1 VTGTAIAWLAVGVG
15 APVAAA
21 SAPATPAVTPGSSLL
36 VPLLASAIALATP
49 LLLAALGELV
59 TERAGVL
66 NIGVEGLVLTGAFV
80 GMLGCHASG
89 SPIAG
94 MVAACTAAAAVGAL
108 FALWVVVLDVDQVVA
123 GAAVN
128 LLALGVTGVAYR
140 SFFGVTGTALTVATF
155 EPLHIGPDLAVLAPL
170 RQPAPVYVALALVP
184 VLWLLLFRTRFGLRL
199 RAAGEAPD
207 AAESL
212 GVRVEALRWVAILV
226 GALLAG
232 AAGGYLALAY
242 SNTFVEG
249 MSAGRGFI
257 ALAIVVFGRWRP
269 LGVLAGALVFG
280 VANAM
285 QFQLQAAGVVVSYH
299 LLLMLPYVLTL
310 TVLALASGARNAPAA
325 LGRRRSS
332 SAAADRESPARS
344 PRRGCGTRSW
354 KPT

>member
-1 VTGTAIAWLAVGVG
+1 VTGTAIPWIAAGVGVS
-15 APVAAA
+15 VAVA
-21 SAPATPAVTPGSSLL
+21 SAPATLPVTASVSLVL
-36 VPLLASAIALATP
+36 PLLASAIALATP

-66 NIGVEGLVLTGAFV
+66 NIGMEGLVLTGAFA

-89 SPIAG
+89 SPLVG
-94 MVAACTAAAAVGAL
+94 MVAACAAAAAVGAL
-108 FALWVVVLDVDQVVA
+108 FALWVVVLDADQVVA

-128 LLALGVTGVAYR
+128 LLALGMTGVAYR
-140 SFFGVTGTALTVATF
+140 SFFGMTGAALTVATF
-155 EPLHIGPDLAVLAPL
+155 APLRIGPDLPVLAPL

-184 VLWLLLFRTRFGLRL
+184 IVWLLLFRTRFGLRL

-212 GVRVEALRWVAILV
+212 GVHVGALRWAAILV

-280 VANAM
+280 VANAL
-285 QFQLQAAGVVVSYH
+285 QFQLQAAGIIVPYH

-310 TVLALASGARNAPAA
+310 VVLALASRASAAPAA
-325 LGRRRSS
+325 LGQRRSS
-332 SAAADRESPARS
+332 NAASD
-344 PRRGCGTRSW
+344 
-354 KPT
+354 